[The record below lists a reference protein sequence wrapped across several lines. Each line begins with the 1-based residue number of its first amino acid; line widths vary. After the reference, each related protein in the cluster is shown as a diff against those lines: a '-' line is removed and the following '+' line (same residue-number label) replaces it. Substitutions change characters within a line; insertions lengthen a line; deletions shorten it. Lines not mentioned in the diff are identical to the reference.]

1 MSPRVIL
8 AVGVAFFLLGVGA
21 LGGALALRPA
31 PPASVPQP
39 TAATVSPAPPPPS
52 AAPAA
57 PPAPAPPAPP
67 APTPAVAAPQPAAQ
81 PAPAPASPTPPPPS
95 ASPEAMR
102 PKLGMSVSDA
112 NLLNGPVDIGPNGI
126 GIAERAPKVSGIS
139 AGPASEG
146 GVHVGDRV
154 FAVDGRSISSAAEFE
169 AVLQG
174 KTAPGEVVLRVG
186 QTRGDAHDVK
196 IVFK

>member
-1 MSPRVIL
+1 
-8 AVGVAFFLLGVGA
+8 
-21 LGGALALRPA
+21 
-31 PPASVPQP
+31 
-39 TAATVSPAPPPPS
+39 
-52 AAPAA
+52 
-57 PPAPAPPAPP
+57 
-67 APTPAVAAPQPAAQ
+67 
-81 PAPAPASPTPPPPS
+81 
-95 ASPEAMR
+95 MR

-112 NLLNGPVDIGPNGI
+112 NILNAPVDIGPSGI

-174 KTAPGEVVLRVG
+174 KTVPGEVVLRVG